1 MLKYTCLRLLSQTNQ
16 PPIELCFYVLCA
28 IIIFLPPLLPT
39 VSSFFAIPQHEC
51 FSCVPVSWY
60 NILTYIKLSSFYLIT
75 TPTWGEQYLHGW
87 VMPVKQDIPNTY
99 KNQIFA
105 VQVKTK

>member
-39 VSSFFAIPQHEC
+39 VSSFLAIPQHEC
-51 FSCVPVSWY
+51 FRCVPVSWY
-60 NILTYIKLSSFYLIT
+60 NILTYIKRSSLHLIIR
-75 TPTWGEQYLHGW
+75 PTWGEQYLHGW
-87 VMPVKQDIPNTY
+87 VMPVKQDVPNIY